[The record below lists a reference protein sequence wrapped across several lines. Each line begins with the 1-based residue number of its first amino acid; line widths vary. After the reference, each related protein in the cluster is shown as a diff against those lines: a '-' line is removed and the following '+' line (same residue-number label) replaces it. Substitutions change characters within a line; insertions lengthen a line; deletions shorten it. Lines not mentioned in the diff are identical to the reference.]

1 MKRSKVGVAVVSC
14 VMGRLLLV
22 VRPFCREG
30 RAGSVSS
37 CYDMGAETEHGNML
51 KRKTMLYTLWTNS
64 VGRKSTLRRSPT
76 PPSKPYRTHLDKS
89 TLLPLVYL
97 LMPLHIV
104 QPRKSPTTLGAL
116 MRPLPSMAQL
126 VIALVEFARERLVAQ
141 RARMNGLLS
150 LFQYRCAEFVGQV
163 ARLWVEGAGMPRRCK
178 CACWEG

>member
-1 MKRSKVGVAVVSC
+1 
-14 VMGRLLLV
+14 
-22 VRPFCREG
+22 VRPLYREG
-30 RAGSVSS
+30 RAGSASS

-51 KRKTMLYTLWTNS
+51 KRKTMLYTLWINS
-64 VGRKSTLRRSPT
+64 VSHRSTLRTSPT
-76 PPSKPYRTHLDKS
+76 PPSKPHRAHPDQS

-97 LMPLHIV
+97 LMPLHII

-150 LFQYRCAEFVGQV
+150 FFQYRCAEFVRQV
-163 ARLWVEGAGMPRRCK
+163 ARLWMKGAGMPRRCE